1 MVLSEGQNFVTLYN
15 GKRNYSTLKEKF
27 SGNIS
32 NFVHLQRRMIFESII
47 PVELGSKKKFQ
58 FLNWKKI
65 SPLSSS
71 RNTEGPKGSEYCE
84 SHEYPGIHD
93 CTEGPESSEG
103 PQGFEGSEVPEGPK
117 GPESPESPES
127 PQGSKGPEGSDVS
140 EGVSESC
147 RGLLGASV
155 SSIRL
160 SKK

>member
-15 GKRNYSTLKEKF
+15 GKRNYRNYSTLKEKF

-117 GPESPESPES
+117 GPEST
-127 PQGSKGPEGSDVS
+127 QGSKGPEGSDVS

-147 RGLLGASV
+147 WWLLGASV

-160 SKK
+160 NEK